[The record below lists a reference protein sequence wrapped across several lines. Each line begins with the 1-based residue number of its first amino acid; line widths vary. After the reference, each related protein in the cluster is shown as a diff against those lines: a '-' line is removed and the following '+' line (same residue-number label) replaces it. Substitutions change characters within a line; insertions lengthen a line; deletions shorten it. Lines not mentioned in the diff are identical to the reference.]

1 MELRLFSALG
11 LVLSLSLSADP
22 APGTVAPLSAHLR
35 EVNKEWSRHSAVLIN
50 EDRMVRFDDEAQ
62 RIAAHLRLVH
72 RTLSAMDM
80 EQLSPTQV
88 RWRRALL
95 DELQAYA
102 HRGLFPR
109 NEVLPYRTPVFIDPY
124 GTPCAVGRLMIA
136 SGHADL
142 ARRIDG
148 AMETAYIQ
156 DMGLEEVAQ
165 WAVEHGF
172 SQEELEWIQP
182 SYASGVQWTGFAGAP
197 TEHVRVVLKLGNG
210 DMVVAGSFSAV
221 GGLPAT
227 NVAVYNGLYFQQLG
241 ATGLQGTITCG
252 LVHEGRIFIGGHFF
266 MPGMGP
272 SDLAIWDGEA
282 WTFQGVGYLGMFI
295 HALHVH
301 EGVLYA
307 STRGATINSILYFV
321 SRYVNGQWQP
331 TGWFNR
337 PVLALGSHN
346 GELVAGGEFTANSAG
361 EPMAH
366 VARFDGAS
374 WSQLGDGL
382 DANVRALKSVAG
394 SLHAGGDVEVD
405 GAPTFG
411 LARLE
416 GDTWSALPGVQERLM
431 AFHNGNRVIRA
442 LADLDGQPL
451 QFRNEQVNAFLA
463 VDPVEGTGGNEPFL
477 GFKLVDLGRNDPPMV
492 QDDAP
497 LRAFPVDE
505 VFKDDPWALKSL
517 MKDLYFSFMYTS
529 TRGQLRYANDRSR
542 TVSLNVFELELL
554 DFAHPVADQ
563 VAGKSIE
570 RKRKI
575 DRIEEARK
583 RIMARVEP

>member
-1 MELRLFSALG
+1 
-11 LVLSLSLSADP
+11 
-22 APGTVAPLSAHLR
+22 
-35 EVNKEWSRHSAVLIN
+35 
-50 EDRMVRFDDEAQ
+50 MVRFDDEAQ

-156 DMGLEEVAQ
+156 DMGLDEVAQ
-165 WAVEHGF
+165 WSVEHGF

-227 NVAVYNGLYFQQLG
+227 NVAVHNGLYFQPLG
-241 ATGLQGTITCG
+241 ATGLQGTVTCG
-252 LVHEGRIFIGGHFF
+252 VLHEGKVVLAGMFYQ
-266 MPGMGP
+266 PGQSSG
-272 SDLAIWDGEA
+272 DVAIWDGDTWELRSA
-282 WTFQGVGYLGMFI
+282 GYMGKFGY
-295 HALHVH
+295 ALHVH
-301 EGVLYA
+301 EGVLHV
-307 STRGATINSILYFV
+307 STQGGDWGMGGVIPFV
-321 SRYVNGQWQP
+321 SRYVNGQWQAM
-331 TGWFNR
+331 GGFNG

-442 LADLDGQPL
+442 LADLDGQLVFGGAFHL
-451 QFRNEQVNAFLA
+451 Q
-463 VDPVEGTGGNEPFL
+463 DGGD
-477 GFKLVDLGRNDPPMV
+477 VIGRCIG
-492 QDDAP
+492 
-497 LRAFPVDE
+497 RVDE
-505 VFKDDPWALKSL
+505 NGVLGALGNFNGEVNTL
-517 MKDLYFSFMYTS
+517 NIGEAGIFVGGHFSQVD
-529 TRGQLRYANDRSR
+529 GHLAR
-542 TVSLNVFELELL
+542 TVVSGNRLHVGVGEEGGIGAQVRPN
-554 DFAHPVADQ
+554 PVADRLFVDVPEELGIRSVYVLDGQ
-563 VAGKSIE
+563 GRIVLQAAPTAGHRQALSVAGLASGIYSVVLHGSDGT
-570 RKRKI
+570 R
-575 DRIEEARK
+575 RIGRFVKE
-583 RIMARVEP
+583 